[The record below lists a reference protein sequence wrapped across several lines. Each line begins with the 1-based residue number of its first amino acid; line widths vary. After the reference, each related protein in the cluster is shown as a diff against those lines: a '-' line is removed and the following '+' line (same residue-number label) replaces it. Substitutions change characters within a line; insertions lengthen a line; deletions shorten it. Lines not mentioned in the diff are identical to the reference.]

1 MSRRSRNAPLV
12 VLSIFVLMPW
22 MLLTSSPALETIR
35 RVDICLIMAS
45 GMALGALI
53 AHVARRL
60 RGDAK

>member
-1 MSRRSRNAPLV
+1 V

-22 MLLTSSPALETIR
+22 TLLTSSPALETIR

-53 AHVARRL
+53 AHVARLL